1 MKCRLGSK
9 TLLQTALLLTG
20 KHVTNCPESY
30 GERSSPRAAS
40 AASKTIRPVTWL
52 GSTAL
57 LASLAG
63 TVVPSEAL
71 AACVGENTGSV
82 TCDAANPATGG
93 MLITSFA
100 GTTVVTVNPG
110 AQIDTGPASV
120 TVTAPGSLTFTH
132 SDTIFGIPQIV
143 TLSNDFGDI
152 SYVGNAAT
160 NAVNAQGTTG
170 TIDILNTAAIGT
182 GGLAALTTGNGKIQ
196 INSNATVNGTIFG
209 QSSGGD
215 VFITGSGSVTSTT
228 AGISATTVGVGN
240 ATITYSGPIT
250 SVDAALF
257 ASTFDGNATVTG
269 SGSVTSAD
277 TAGAI
282 KAWVAGNGP
291 GNALIAWNGAV
302 NNTAGGAGLSA
313 SADAGSATVNV
324 LGNVTSTNAAAVR
337 ASSGTGTATVTVAN
351 DVTLKGGFQNAID
364 VGSPFGN
371 VNLVVGDGA
380 SISAGIDAIFAH
392 TITGNTTA
400 TIGAGTVVSAAIGG
414 GLVLQAPGGNTT
426 ATIGAGAIIS
436 GEGGIGIDTGSG
448 SLTIGNG
455 ASVTGTGGVG
465 VIVQSKG
472 GFTLFNA
479 GIISGQTAAIH
490 LAHFTP
496 IGDPTTLTLAP
507 TSVIVG
513 QVIGGASPFQIAL
526 GYVPGVADI
535 LQLGGTGTG
544 SFDISQVSD
553 AGQYSGFGTFNK
565 VDSSNWILTG
575 TSSFAGPIAVNGGTL
590 SVNGDITSAGGL
602 TVNPGGTLGGNGIV
616 GNTLING
623 GTLAPGNSIGTLT
636 VSGSL
641 TMTAASTYLVQI
653 SGAASDKTNITGV
666 AMIGGK
672 VTVDPLRPLGVTT
685 TYTILNAGTL
695 TGTFDS
701 VSIDN
706 FFARNAR
713 LSYVGNEVLLTLDPG
728 LLSSILPGNA
738 STNQRNVAGAIDN
751 AIIGGAALP
760 SGFNALYLL
769 SGNEL
774 LARLTQA
781 SGETATGTQQTS
793 FDAMTQFMGVM
804 TDPFTAGRG
813 TSEAAAM
820 GYADET
826 LAYAAKRSPSDALA
840 AIYRKASPM
849 APAFRERW
857 NVWAAAFGGSRNTD
871 GNTVVGSNDTRSSIG
886 GVAVGADYWFSP
898 NTLAG
903 FSLAGG
909 GTNFSVANSGSGR
922 SDLFQAGAFVRHT
935 VGSAYITAAAAYA
948 WQDIT
953 TDRVVG
959 GDRLRAQ
966 FNANSYS
973 GRIEGGNR
981 YLMSWLGGIGL
992 TPYAAA
998 QVTALDLPSYAETAG
1013 GGANTFALAY
1023 AGKTV
1028 TSTRSELG
1036 FRTDKSFAV
1045 TDAILTLRGRVAW
1058 AHDFNSDRSASA
1070 TFQTL
1075 PGASFVVNGAAQAR
1089 DAALTTASAEMK
1101 WMNGWAVAGTFEGEF
1116 SDVTRSYAGK
1126 GVVRYA
1132 W

>member
-20 KHVTNCPESY
+20 KHVANCPEAY

-132 SDTIFGIPQIV
+132 SDTNFGIPQIV

-215 VFITGSGSVTSTT
+215 VFITGSGNVTSTT

-240 ATITYSGPIT
+240 AIITYNGPIT
-250 SVDAALF
+250 SADAALF

-277 TAGAI
+277 GAGTI

-302 NNTAGGAGLSA
+302 NNTAGGAGLYA
-313 SADAGSATVNV
+313 IADLGTATVNV
-324 LGNVTSTNAAAVR
+324 PGNVTSTNNAAVR

-351 DVTLKGGFQNAID
+351 GLTLSGSFQNAID

-380 SISAGIDAIFAH
+380 SISAIVDAIFAH

-414 GLVLQAPGGNTT
+414 GLVLQAPGGITT

-455 ASVTGTGGVG
+455 ASVTGTGGTG
-465 VIVQSKG
+465 VSVQSKA

-490 LAHFTP
+490 FAHFTP
-496 IGDPTTLTLAP
+496 ISDPMTLTLGP

-535 LQLGGTGTG
+535 LQLGGTGAGT
-544 SFDISQVSD
+544 FDVSLVGD
-553 AGQYSGFGTFNK
+553 TAQYSGFGTFNK
-565 VDSSNWILTG
+565 VDASNWTLTG
-575 TSSFAGPIAVNGGTL
+575 TSTFAGPVNVSGGTL
-590 SVNGDITSAGGL
+590 SVNGDITSAASL
-602 TVNPGGTLGGNGIV
+602 TVNAGGTLGGTGVV
-616 GNTLING
+616 GTTAING

-641 TMTAASTYLVQI
+641 TMTAASTYLVQVSGTTSDRTNVTGLATI
-653 SGAASDKTNITGV
+653 SG
-666 AMIGGK
+666 K
-672 VTVDPLRPLGVTT
+672 VIVDPLRPLGVTT
-685 TYTILNAGTL
+685 TYTILNAGTR

-713 LSYVGNEVLLTLDPG
+713 LSYVGNDVLLTLDPG
-728 LLSSILPGNA
+728 LLGPILPGSA
-738 STNQRNVAGAIDN
+738 GTNQRTVAGAIDN
-751 AIIGGAALP
+751 AITGGAVLP

-774 LARLTQA
+774 LTRLSQA
-781 SGETATGTQQTS
+781 SGETATGAQQTT

-813 TSEAAAM
+813 TAQAGAA

-826 LAYAAKRSPSDALA
+826 LAYAAKRAPSDALA
-840 AIYRKASPM
+840 AIYRKAPPM
-849 APAFRERW
+849 APAFQARW
-857 NVWAAAFGGSRNTD
+857 NVWAAGFGGSRNTD
-871 GNTVVGSNDTRSSIG
+871 GNTVVGSSDTRSSIG

-909 GTNFSVANSGSGR
+909 GTNFSVANGGSGR

-935 VGSAYITAAAAYA
+935 VGSAYITAAAAYG

-973 GRIEGGNR
+973 GRVEGGNR
-981 YLMSWLGGIGL
+981 YLMSSLGGVGF

-1036 FRTDKSFAV
+1036 FRIDKSFAV

-1058 AHDFNSDRSASA
+1058 AHDFNSDRYASA

-1075 PGASFVVNGAAQAR
+1075 PGASFFVNGAAQAS

-1101 WMNGWAVAGTFEGEF
+1101 WTNGWTVAGTFEGEF